1 MKHRRVISIS
11 SRTAPPRDV
20 CIVPCKMAHKSSAC
34 VSSSWCL
41 NQRLRLF
48 PKRHVRKTLASIL
61 SKKATMVIK
70 EEREICPDFVALNR
84 LSSSRRLV
92 TQTKLD

>member
-48 PKRHVRKTLASIL
+48 LKRHVRKTLASIL
-61 SKKATMVIK
+61 NEKATAVIK
-70 EEREICPDFVALNR
+70 RIRECRTHSTTCEAMEKKSGKYV
-84 LSSSRRLV
+84 
-92 TQTKLD
+92 